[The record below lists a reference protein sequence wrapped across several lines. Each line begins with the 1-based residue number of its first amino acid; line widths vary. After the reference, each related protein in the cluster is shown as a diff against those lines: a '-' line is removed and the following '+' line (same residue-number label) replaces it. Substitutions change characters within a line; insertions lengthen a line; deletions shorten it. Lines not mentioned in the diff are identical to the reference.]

1 MFCIKEGTCVRN
13 KDSKWANILKTYMPS
28 LSPFCTL
35 AGKQAWSCS
44 RVLPRWEGAWLRL
57 QNQPAVVPREGSG
70 GAWSKVGSFS
80 TLGCFVWMWA
90 CSGTFIGAEH
100 TVGTSRWNSS
110 GRAGDDPGWFYREWI
125 VLIAPGKDREA
136 WVNHV
141 HPPWWSCL
149 GHAVF
154 ACTIIRH
161 GSIFKW
167 TTVGTG
173 NPAWITQL
181 SHENLQVT
189 HLQTPSYWCWPT
201 PLTWAGV
208 SSCCGCPA
216 VMPGRA
222 ELKNEGLSG
231 SLTPPGPALSLL
243 LCQEK

>member
-1 MFCIKEGTCVRN
+1 MGKHIEDIHAFPLPLLHPRRQAGVKLLSCL
-13 KDSKWANILKTYMPS
+13 AS
-28 LSPFCTL
+28 LGGGLVT
-35 AGKQAWSCS
+35 
-44 RVLPRWEGAWLRL
+44 
-57 QNQPAVVPREGSG
+57 PAKSTGRRPKRGVG